1 MLLSGLRMKERFVL
15 CASVIAV
22 LFTLMLIM
30 DIQMDLGLS
39 RKHLVPSH
47 GRIKTVINEEGP
59 EAAYHSFKNRLLQ
72 KTHSGISM
80 NISKE
85 NLPNETAL
93 LRGEAGRE
101 SGAGQMQN
109 QVSNK
114 EQEDDFSDLL
124 DYLML
129 DTYERGKFRADLSR
143 INPVVA
149 AEETK
154 SKNPTIGELKNI
166 NLEKNA
172 TTLEKFHMQISQH
185 ELYSK
190 DCPLVDELLRQMQTE
205 TVLHV
210 AQKSGGTQLKLV
222 IDYPNDLQALF
233 KPMRFPREQQTLP
246 NHFYFTDYE
255 RHNAEIAAFHLDRL
269 MGFRRAMPV
278 TGRLL
283 NVTSELYSKAE
294 GDLLSTFFI
303 SPSENLCFHGKCS
316 YYCDTSHAICGSPDK
331 LEGSFA
337 AFLPSSKLA
346 PTKVWRHPWRRS
358 YHK

>member
-93 LRGEAGRE
+93 LRGEAGRQ

-166 NLEKNA
+166 NLE
-172 TTLEKFHMQISQH
+172 
-185 ELYSK
+185 
-190 DCPLVDELLRQMQTE
+190 
-205 TVLHV
+205 
-210 AQKSGGTQLKLV
+210 
-222 IDYPNDLQALF
+222 
-233 KPMRFPREQQTLP
+233 
-246 NHFYFTDYE
+246 
-255 RHNAEIAAFHLDRL
+255 L